1 MSTGHE
7 LNSIVYMFEIFQT
20 KLYFYNWKCTNTE
33 QAEPGKQRYESCLLK
48 TVFLT
53 FLKLKTA
60 KNKSSA

>member
-33 QAEPGKQRYESCLLK
+33 
-48 TVFLT
+48 
-53 FLKLKTA
+53 
-60 KNKSSA
+60 